1 MIGKPVS
8 IVEGDELMARQ
19 AKKSL
24 DDKIIQKQ
32 ELINSLNIRIK
43 KEKEELQDM
52 MEAKKTEELNELRR
66 VIEGSGMGITELI
79 QLAQTGQA

>member
-1 MIGKPVS
+1 
-8 IVEGDELMARQ
+8 MARQ

-43 KEKEELQDM
+43 KEKEELQEM
-52 MEAKKTEELNELRR
+52 MEAKRTEELNELRR
-66 VIEGSGMGITELI
+66 AIEGSGMGISELI
-79 QLAQTGQA
+79 QLAQAGQA